1 MSQGESEVDSF
12 HIDTK
17 KHTLH
22 VGPID
27 INTSLSSL
35 TTAGVSLDNIL
46 RKCGDFG
53 RFQIMHYVFLSI
65 MTMNGSITSFYY
77 VFGAATPDHRCRL
90 PTNVWPDDKHYSPL
104 NLTHEIFIN
113 QYIPKNNDGKQWEK
127 CVRYVTSNRSGS
139 LVNCPDG
146 WAYDQSIFGYT
157 FTEEADFVCQ
167 NESKRSWLATAV
179 QCGGFS
185 LLIIGSLADRYGR
198 KKMISI
204 VTFLLFFAC
213 LITLIIMQWIPMTI
227 KTKFIVLLL
236 NQFVSGLAFSIYS
249 LVFILVL
256 ELTSAEHTGLAG
268 NLIFVASTMG
278 QILAALFAFMTRDWQ
293 KLKWANTSFIGLGIP
308 YLYFMPESP
317 LYTYAKRQYIPLET
331 ILRRI
336 ATQNGRK
343 ETDWYPCYQE
353 LLRNQPIK
361 LSHKNELTYSQKSY
375 RLFFRRA
382 TIIKLLLTAVIGF
395 TTLMIYI
402 KISFSL
408 AMLNISP
415 HLGIF
420 IGAVVEAIGCLIS
433 TVLIS
438 SRLGRKGSFILTMS
452 LTIISLLLIPII
464 VKYSSIASV
473 GLAQFGKFTI
483 SSATAIAWIFVPEL
497 FPTSIRST
505 ANAVFIAFSR
515 IGAIVAPI
523 LNTETSKP
531 YAPYT
536 FYGSALI
543 AFVVVLFSLMLPETK
558 DKPMDDVTD
567 YTESM
572 TDI

>member
-104 NLTHEIFIN
+104 NQTHEIFIN
-113 QYIPKNNDGKQWEK
+113 QYIPKNNDGKQWKK

-213 LITLIIMQWIPMTI
+213 LITLIIMQSIPMTI

>member
-1 MSQGESEVDSF
+1 MSQGENEVDSF

-27 INTSLSSL
+27 INTSLTSL

-53 RFQIMHYVFLSI
+53 RFQILHYVFLSI

-77 VFGAATPDHRCRL
+77 VFGAAKPEHRCRL
-90 PTNVWPDDKHYSPL
+90 PTNVWPHDTHYSPL
-104 NLTHEIFIN
+104 NQTHETFIN

-236 NQFVSGLAFSIYS
+236 NQFTSGLVFSIYS

-256 ELTSAEHTGLAG
+256 ELTSAAHTGLAG

-278 QILAALFAFMTRDWQ
+278 QIFAALFAFMTRDWQ

-317 LYTYAKRQYIPLET
+317 LYTYAKRQYIPLEA

-343 ETDWYPCYQE
+343 EIDWYPCYQE

-361 LSHKNELTYSQKSY
+361 LAQKNELTYSQKSY

-382 TIIKLLLTAVIGF
+382 TIIKLLLAAMIGF

-420 IGAVVEAIGCLIS
+420 IGAVVEAISCLIS
-433 TVLIS
+433 SVLIS

-452 LTIISLLLIPII
+452 LTIISLLLIPTI
-464 VKYSSIASV
+464 VKYSSITSV

-523 LNTETSKP
+523 LNTAISKT
-531 YAPYT
+531 YAPYI

-572 TDI
+572 ADI